1 MLLYARSYCP
11 PTTKKAW
18 GLQINLDITVK
29 IFLLITISQTLFFFP
44 CARGK
49 TDFYRHEIAFLIFFP
64 RSAVWYYKIKLW
76 ITLFLGLKFYFI
88 FFLFLVFIFLQI
100 VCQLVCERIKQH
112 SWQLRRK
119 QTTQTVS
126 SLVFTFML
134 VDTLDSFLM
143 FPSWHLRCH
152 RLYKVSCIKFLRT
165 HCIASISSYSTSSNW
180 FVF

>member
-49 TDFYRHEIAFLIFFP
+49 NEFYRHEIAFLIFFP

-88 FFLFLVFIFLQI
+88 FFLFWCLFSSKLYVK
-100 VCQLVCERIKQH
+100 CELVCESK
-112 SWQLRRK
+112 
-119 QTTQTVS
+119 TTFLATPAKADDADSKLVS
-126 SLVFTFML
+126 FYVHA
-134 VDTLDSFLM
+134 
-143 FPSWHLRCH
+143 SWHTWQFFH
-152 RLYKVSCIKFLRT
+152 VSIV
-165 HCIASISSYSTSSNW
+165 TSPMSPS
-180 FVF
+180 V